1 MDHSDRERVKERA
14 MKDTREFNFDEI
26 SIYHICVD
34 LVKNIWVIILAAAAM
49 WFGIEGAYKWMYV
62 PEYTA
67 QATVAV
73 LAKGNSSAAYSS
85 LNLTTQMAGV
95 LSEVFQSDVLFDKI
109 QEELGEELNGKLSST
124 VIQETNLMVLQATA
138 ENPRQAYL
146 MLKTAL
152 KNYTTVSDYLFSN
165 AVLRMV
171 KEPSVPVSP
180 SNTLYVD
187 RIKKLGAIGGGA
199 LAAAVIVLFSVLR
212 FTVKTKASA
221 RRNLD
226 GKILGKIPYEKKR
239 HTLKEIIRRRNKSIL
254 ISQATVS
261 MTFAESYRKLATRL
275 ENHMRRQGE
284 KVMIITSVAE
294 NEGKSSVA
302 ANIALALAGK
312 GRKVL
317 LLDMDLKKPAQ
328 ILIFDAKEKTKTLLQ
343 DYLEGKV
350 AAKEILNYDE
360 KTHLYTIYQGKGV
373 ANSGN
378 WIHSK
383 KMKDLLNLYREKMDY
398 IIVDS
403 SPMGY
408 SSDAELAMELAD
420 LAVLVVRQDWSD
432 IRTINEAVDAASQS
446 KTDFAGFVLNAFH
459 KEFETY
465 GNSGYHYY
473 GYGERVRTRGE
484 LDERA

>member
-1 MDHSDRERVKERA
+1 MDHSDRERVKETV

-26 SIYHICVD
+26 SIYHICMD
-34 LVKNIWVIILAAAAM
+34 LVKNVWVIILAAAAM

-73 LAKGNSSAAYSS
+73 AAKGNDSGAYSS
-85 LNLTTQMAGV
+85 LNLTTQMAEV
-95 LSEVFQSDVLFDKI
+95 LSEVFQSDVLFEKI
-109 QEELGEELNGKLSST
+109 QEELGEELNGKLSSI
-124 VIQETNLMVLQATA
+124 VIEETNLMVLQATA

-146 MLKTAL
+146 MLKSAL

-171 KEPSVPVSP
+171 KEPSVPFSP

-212 FTVKTKASA
+212 FTVKTKAAA

-226 GKILGKIPYEKKR
+226 GKILGKIPYEKKH
-239 HTLKEIIRRRNKSIL
+239 HTLKEIIRRRKKSIL
-254 ISQATVS
+254 ISQVTVS

-275 ENHMRRQGE
+275 ESHMKRHGE
-284 KVMIITSVAE
+284 KVMLITSVAA

-302 ANIALALAGK
+302 ANIALALAEK

-317 LLDMDLKKPAQ
+317 LVDMDLKKPAQ
-328 ILIFDAKEKTKTLLQ
+328 ILIFDAKETAKVMFK
-343 DYLEGKV
+343 DYLEGKA

-360 KTHLYTIYQGKGV
+360 KTHLYTIYQGKGI
-373 ANSGN
+373 ANSGS

-398 IIVDS
+398 IIIDS

-408 SSDAELAMELAD
+408 SSDAELAMEMSD

-432 IRTINEAVDAASQS
+432 IRAINEAVDAVSQS

-459 KEFETY
+459 KEFGTY
-465 GNSGYHYY
+465 GNSGYYYY
-473 GYGERVRTRGE
+473 GYGEKARKRGE
-484 LDERA
+484 SDERA